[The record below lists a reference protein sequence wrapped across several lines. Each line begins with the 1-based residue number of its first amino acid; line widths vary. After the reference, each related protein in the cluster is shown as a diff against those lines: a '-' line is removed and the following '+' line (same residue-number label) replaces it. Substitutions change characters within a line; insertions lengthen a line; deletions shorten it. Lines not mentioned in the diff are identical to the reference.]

1 MADTENSKRSQPG
14 GSTAEKPEQ
23 QHSSGAPEQPEQHSS
38 GSSEHHHH
46 HHHHHR
52 SSPPV
57 HALHKVQRSIRH
69 TVKHMQKW
77 QIAAALVFAA
87 ALVVFAGVSV
97 QKYRERKRIEAENA
111 AWYAQNGANG
121 QNDPDSA
128 QNPAGGQEIDYG
140 PLSNNDFSDQLALRR
155 LQPFANKDVLYNGQ
169 RYTRNTAVKTIL
181 LMGLDR
187 SADDLQQIRPELW
200 EQGQTDLMLLI
211 AHNTFRDTVEVLQI
225 PRDTMAA
232 MKAVTD
238 DGRQTSDTVEQITL
252 AFGYGDGVYK
262 SCELSC
268 DAVSRLLGGL
278 EIDHYMLSDLRSIN
292 TVNDLVGGVTV
303 TIPDDRSVWNDPAFV
318 KGQKITLHGSQAERF
333 VRSRDQSDD
342 FSSLL
347 RMEHQKIYLQAFQ
360 NQVKSCIRKDP
371 NFLDE
376 LFDAV
381 DADILSDMN
390 RKDYVKLA
398 GSIVNTA
405 QLQDQDF
412 RMLPGEAQMGE
423 EWLEYIPHYA
433 DINETVLDMFYRKVD

>member
-1 MADTENSKRSQPG
+1 M
-14 GSTAEKPEQ
+14 
-23 QHSSGAPEQPEQHSS
+23 
-38 GSSEHHHH
+38 
-46 HHHHHR
+46 
-52 SSPPV
+52 

-69 TVKHMQKW
+69 TVKHMKKW

-155 LQPFANKDVLYNGQ
+155 LQPFVNKDVLYNGQ

-181 LMGLDR
+181 LMDLDR

-262 SCELSC
+262 S
-268 DAVSRLLGGL
+268 
-278 EIDHYMLSDLRSIN
+278 
-292 TVNDLVGGVTV
+292 
-303 TIPDDRSVWNDPAFV
+303 
-318 KGQKITLHGSQAERF
+318 
-333 VRSRDQSDD
+333 
-342 FSSLL
+342 
-347 RMEHQKIYLQAFQ
+347 
-360 NQVKSCIRKDP
+360 
-371 NFLDE
+371 
-376 LFDAV
+376 
-381 DADILSDMN
+381 
-390 RKDYVKLA
+390 
-398 GSIVNTA
+398 
-405 QLQDQDF
+405 
-412 RMLPGEAQMGE
+412 
-423 EWLEYIPHYA
+423 
-433 DINETVLDMFYRKVD
+433 